1 MIRPHSRAVSLAALC
16 LAFLAAP
23 AFCQD
28 RAPAAANDPAIEL
41 DQKIIADAAKTS
53 EIMKNLGYLSDV
65 IGPRLT
71 GSANLKR
78 ANEWTAEVMK
88 SYGLQNVHLE
98 PWEIPVGW
106 DRGTATMKL
115 IEPDNGRTLM
125 VAAAGWTPGTNG
137 KLVSDVVVINART
150 KADLEKYKGK
160 LKGAVIIRGEPQK
173 IAPITDLSYP
183 IGGGGGRKKDN
194 AKTDEKKD
202 DAKKD
207 VAKADEKKDDL
218 GPKPK
223 NPGRTGMGFGD
234 FAFQRELGQFL
245 REEGAAVMLR
255 DSAKPY
261 ELLNMTGSWRSQ
273 GPMAKDGGGGDRANA
288 PEPMPSLFIT
298 HEHYALLYR
307 LATRPEPAKTKV
319 EVEITAKFVP
329 GPITVYNTV
338 GEIPGEKADEFVVV
352 GAHLDSWDLGQGTTD
367 NGTGSCVVLE
377 TARLLAKS
385 GVKPK
390 RTIRFILFTGEEE
403 GLHGSKQYCIRHK
416 DEMAKTSVCLVHD
429 TGTGKVLGF
438 GLQGREAIKPI
449 MDRELVSLKNVGGFN
464 GCTLRSM
471 GGTDHLSFEQ
481 AGVPGF
487 ACDQD
492 MDEYRLTHHTQA
504 DTFDKAKEPNL
515 IQGAQVMAVTAMRVA
530 NLPDLLPRD
539 RPKGAFNRGQG
550 GGAEPKKDGEQK
562 KEDAQKEPL
571 VIQPRLVG
579 R

>member
-1 MIRPHSRAVSLAALC
+1 MARPHPRAVLSAALC
-16 LAFLAAP
+16 LAFLSAP
-23 AFCQD
+23 AFAQ
-28 RAPAAANDPAIEL
+28 APPAAGDPALEL
-41 DQKIIADAAKTS
+41 DSKIISDAAKTS

-78 ANEWTAEVMK
+78 ANEWGADVMK
-88 SYGLQNVHLE
+88 GYGLQNVHLE

-106 DRGTATMKL
+106 ERGTATMKL

-125 VAAAGWTPGTNG
+125 VAAAGWTPGTKG
-137 KLVSDVVVINART
+137 KLVSDVVVINARN

-160 LKGAVIIRGEPQK
+160 LKDAVILRGEPQR

-183 IGGGGGRKKDN
+183 ITGGARKKDP
-194 AKTDEKKD
+194 AKDGEKKD
-202 DAKKD
+202 EAKKEEPRKEE
-207 VAKADEKKDDL
+207 AKAADPE
-218 GPKPK
+218 PKPK
-223 NPGRTGMGFGD
+223 NPGRAGMGFGD
-234 FAFQRELGQFL
+234 FAFQRELAQFL

-255 DSAKPY
+255 DSGKPY
-261 ELLNMTGSWRSQ
+261 ELLNMTGSWRTQ
-273 GPMAKDGGGGDRANA
+273 GPMAKDGGDRGNA

-377 TARLLAKS
+377 TARLLART

-390 RTIRFILFTGEEE
+390 RTIRFVLFSGEEE
-403 GLHGSKQYCIRHK
+403 GLHGSRQYCIRHK

-449 MDRELVSLKNVGGFN
+449 MDKELVSLKNLGFN
-464 GCTLRSM
+464 GCTLRSLN
-471 GGTDHLSFEQ
+471 GTDHQSFE
-481 AGVPGF
+481 AVGVPGF

-515 IQGAQVMAVTAMRVA
+515 IQGAQVMAVTATRVA
-530 NLPDLLPRD
+530 NLPNLLPRD
-539 RPKGAFNRGQG
+539 RPQGAGGFNRGQRG
-550 GGAEPKKDGEQK
+550 GEQPKKDEEKKGEEK
-562 KEDAQKEPL
+562 KGEPL
-571 VIQPRLVG
+571 AIQPREV
-579 R
+579 RP